1 MNEDRLKAVESAVAQ
16 IERQFGKG
24 SIMRLGGFC
33 EAPGRSHSYWVS
45 GSRYSLGSWGHAQR
59 EDC

>member
-16 IERQFGKG
+16 IEQFGKG
-24 SIMRLGGFC
+24 SIMRLERLLRAQVEVIPTGSVARWPGVGGM
-33 EAPGRSHSYWVS
+33 P
-45 GSRYSLGSWGHAQR
+45 R

>member
-24 SIMRLGGFC
+24 SIMRLGRLL
-33 EAPGRSHSYWVS
+33 RS
-45 GSRYSLGSWGHAQR
+45 SRSKSFLLGQWLSI
-59 EDC
+59 